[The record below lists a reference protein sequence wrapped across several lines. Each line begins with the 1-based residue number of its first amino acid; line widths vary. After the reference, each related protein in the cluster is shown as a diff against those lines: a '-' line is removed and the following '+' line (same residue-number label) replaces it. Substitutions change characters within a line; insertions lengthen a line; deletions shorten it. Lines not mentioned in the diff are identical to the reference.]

1 MQATS
6 ITTTSPMPPWY
17 RQVRWWM
24 LSLLFF
30 VTVINFVDRQAL
42 AVLGND
48 ITDEY
53 NLSNTAFGTI
63 VSWFRFGM
71 MLGEFP
77 MGMLMDRVGVRIGL
91 AFAVLWWSVGNGM
104 HALSTSIWHFRIFR
118 FWLGTG
124 ECGNYS
130 GGNKIVA
137 SWFPVRER
145 AFAIGIFNSA
155 SMFGSFV
162 AAFLIIPIREHFGWR
177 MGFLVPSVLGMVWVL
192 VWWFVYRQPNEHPS
206 VSQAELAHIRSD
218 GEATEE
224 AAPSNWDLLK
234 LKQTWGLMLCR
245 FWVGPVVEFYLYWMP
260 KYFRD
265 VRGLSIKDSAYFNSV
280 TFLFGDIGS
289 IGGGLAAAWLL
300 SRSWKVKGTRQATL
314 LFGAALCLLSF
325 LVPLTGSIAIAIG
338 LISLILLGH
347 TFLSANMFASVSDVF
362 PNSAVARVTGLTGV
376 ANGVSGI
383 MFPLITGII
392 VDRTGYTPIFFMA
405 ALMPLLGVAIA
416 LVTLRNYEPAR
427 LFNPLERERDNEKR

>member
-1 MQATS
+1 
-6 ITTTSPMPPWY
+6 MPPLT
-17 RQVRWWM
+17 RQVRWWI
-24 LSLLFF
+24 LALLFS

-48 ITDEY
+48 ITDEFK
-53 NLSNTAFGTI
+53 LSNTAFGTI

-71 MLGEFP
+71 LVGEFP
-77 MGMLMDRVGVRIGL
+77 MGMLMDRAGVRIGL
-91 AFAVLWWSVGNGM
+91 AFAVLWWSVGNGL

-145 AFAIGIFNSA
+145 AFAIGVFNSA

-162 AAFLIIPIREHFGWR
+162 AAFLIIPIREQFGWR
-177 MGFLVPSVLGMVWVL
+177 MGFLVPSLLGVIWVL
-192 VWWFVYRQPNEHPS
+192 IWWFVYRQPQEHPQ
-206 VSQAELAHIRSD
+206 VTPVELAHITSD
-218 GEATEE
+218 SVPEQGAR
-224 AAPSNWDLLK
+224 APSNWELLK
-234 LKQTWGLMLCR
+234 LKQTWGLLLCR
-245 FWVGPVVEFYLYWMP
+245 FWVVPVVEFYLYWMP

-265 VRGLSIKDSAYFNSV
+265 VRGLSIKESAYFNSV
-280 TFLFGDIGS
+280 TFIFGDLGS

-300 SRSWKVKGTRQATL
+300 KKSWQVKSTRQATL

-325 LVPLTGSIAIAIG
+325 LVPLTSSVAVAIG
-338 LISLILLGH
+338 LISLVLLGH
-347 TFLSANMFASVSDVF
+347 TFLSANMFAAVSDVF

-383 MFPLITGII
+383 AFPLITGVM
-392 VDRTGYTPIFFMA
+392 VDRFSYAPVFFMA

-416 LVTLRNYEPAR
+416 LLTLKDFRPVHLRRSAEIQQ
-427 LFNPLERERDNEKR
+427 D

>member
-1 MQATS
+1 MQTAPTAQS
-6 ITTTSPMPPWY
+6 MPPWY

-24 LSLLFF
+24 LALLFF

-53 NLSNTAFGTI
+53 KLSNTAFGTI

-177 MGFLVPSVLGMVWVL
+177 MGFLVPSLLGMLWVL
-192 VWWFVYRQPNEHPS
+192 VWWFVYRQPDEHPS
-206 VSQAELAHIRSD
+206 VSAAELAHINSD
-218 GEATEE
+218 GEATED

-300 SRSWKVKGTRQATL
+300 SKSWRVNSTRQATL

-325 LVPLTGSIAIAIG
+325 LVPLTGSIFVAIG

-416 LVTLRNYEPAR
+416 LYTLKDYRRVNLQSAICN
-427 LFNPLERERDNEKR
+427 LQSNA

>member
-1 MQATS
+1 MVQAS
-6 ITTTSPMPPWY
+6 TTMPPLH
-17 RQVRWWM
+17 QQIRWWI
-24 LSLLFF
+24 LALLFL

-48 ITDEY
+48 ITDEFK
-53 NLSNTAFGTI
+53 LSNTAFGTI

-71 MLGEFP
+71 LVGEFP
-77 MGMLMDRVGVRIGL
+77 MGMLMDRVGVRFGL
-91 AFAVLWWSVGNGM
+91 AFAVLWWSVGNGL
-104 HALSTSIWHFRIFR
+104 HALSTSLWHFRIFR

-137 SWFPVRER
+137 TWFPVRER
-145 AFAIGIFNSA
+145 AFAIGVFNSA
-155 SMFGSFV
+155 SMVGSFV

-177 MGFLVPSVLGMVWVL
+177 MGFLVPSLLGVIWVL
-192 VWWFVYRQPNEHPS
+192 FWWFIYRQPQEHPRIS
-206 VSQAELAHIRSD
+206 AAELQHITSD
-218 GEATEE
+218 SAPEQSEG
-224 AAPSNWDLLK
+224 APSNWDLLK

-280 TFLFGDIGS
+280 TFVFGDLGS

-300 SRSWKVKGTRQATL
+300 RKSWQVKSARQATL

-325 LVPLTGSIAIAIG
+325 LVPLTQSVPVAIG
-338 LISLILLGH
+338 LISLVLLGH

-362 PNSAVARVTGLTGV
+362 PNSAVARVTGLTGM

-383 MFPLITGII
+383 IFPLITGRI
-392 VDRTGYTPIFFMA
+392 VDNFSYAPVFFMA
-405 ALMPLLGVAIA
+405 ALMPLLGVALA
-416 LVTLRNYEPAR
+416 LVTLKDFRRIETVTRA
-427 LFNPLERERDNEKR
+427 

>member
-1 MQATS
+1 MAQTITPSTS
-6 ITTTSPMPPWY
+6 EPSAMPPIH
-17 RQVRWWM
+17 RQVRWWILAM
-24 LSLLFF
+24 LFS

-48 ITDEY
+48 ITDEFK
-53 NLSNTAFGTI
+53 LSNTDFGTI

-77 MGMLMDRVGVRIGL
+77 VGMLMDRAGVRIGL
-91 AFAVLWWSVGNGM
+91 ALAVLWWSFGNGL
-104 HALSTSIWHFRIFR
+104 HAMASSIWHFRLFR

-145 AFAIGIFNSA
+145 AFAIGVFNSA

-177 MGFLVPSVLGMVWVL
+177 MGFLAPSLLGVAWVL
-192 VWWFVYRQPNEHPS
+192 VWWIYYRQPESHPALS
-206 VSQAELAHIRSD
+206 AAEAAHIASD
-218 GEATEE
+218 VVPEKAG
-224 AAPSNWDLLK
+224 APPPTNWQLLR
-234 LKQTWGLMLCR
+234 LPQTWGLMLCR

-260 KYFRD
+260 RYFRD
-265 VRGLSIKDSAYFNSV
+265 VRGLSIKESAYFNSV
-280 TFLFGDIGS
+280 TFVFGDLGS
-289 IGGGLAAAWLL
+289 IGGGIAAAWLL
-300 SRSWKVKGTRQATL
+300 NRGMQVRSTRRATL
-314 LFGAALCLLSF
+314 LFGASLCLLSF
-325 LVPLTGSIAIAIG
+325 LVPLTGSVAIAIA
-338 LISLILLGH
+338 LISFVLLGH

-376 ANGVSGI
+376 ANGVSGMI
-383 MFPLITGII
+383 FPILTGVI
-392 VDRTGYTPIFFMA
+392 VDRFSYQPVFFMA
-405 ALMPLLGVAIA
+405 ALMPLLGVGIA
-416 LVTLRNYEPAR
+416 LLTLKNYNRVE
-427 LFNPLERERDNEKR
+427 LK

>member
-1 MQATS
+1 M
-6 ITTTSPMPPWY
+6 
-17 RQVRWWM
+17 
-24 LSLLFF
+24 LFF

-48 ITDEY
+48 ITDEFK
-53 NLSNTAFGTI
+53 LSNTAFGTI

-77 MGMLMDRVGVRIGL
+77 MGMLMDRAGVRIGL
-91 AFAVLWWSVGNGM
+91 AFAVLWWSIGNGL
-104 HALSTSIWHFRIFR
+104 HAVASSIWHFRIFR

-145 AFAIGIFNSA
+145 AFAIGVFNSA
-155 SMFGSFV
+155 SMVGSFV

-177 MGFLVPSVLGMVWVL
+177 MGFLIPSLLGIIWVV
-192 VWWFVYRQPNEHPS
+192 VWWIFYRQPSEHPS
-206 VSQAELAHIRSD
+206 LSEAEAAHIASD
-218 GEATEE
+218 AAKESREE
-224 AAPSNWDLLK
+224 APGNWQLLR
-234 LKQTWGLMLCR
+234 LPQTWGLMLCR

-265 VRGLSIKDSAYFNSV
+265 VRGLSIKESAYFNSV
-280 TFLFGDIGS
+280 TFVFGDLGS
-289 IGGGLAAAWLL
+289 IGGGIAAAWLL
-300 SRSWKVKGTRQATL
+300 GKGMQVKSARRSTL

-325 LVPLTGSIAIAIG
+325 LVPLTGSVALAIA
-338 LISLILLGH
+338 LISLVLLGH

-376 ANGVSGI
+376 ANGVSGMI
-383 MFPLITGII
+383 FPVLTGVI
-392 VDRTGYTPIFFMA
+392 VDASGYLPVFFMA
-405 ALMPLLGVAIA
+405 ALMPLVGVGIA
-416 LVTLRNYEPAR
+416 LLTLKNYNRVE
-427 LFNPLERERDNEKR
+427 LK